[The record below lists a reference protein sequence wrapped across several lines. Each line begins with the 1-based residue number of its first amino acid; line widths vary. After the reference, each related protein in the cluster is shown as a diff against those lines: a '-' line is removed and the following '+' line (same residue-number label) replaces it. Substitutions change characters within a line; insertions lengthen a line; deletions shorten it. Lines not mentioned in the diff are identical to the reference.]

1 MIPPLH
7 KWYPMVDASGYPDRL
22 DASNKRMER
31 IQQEYDTALK
41 FKKLKDKVD
50 ELEVELYNKKAEQN
64 GLQLEIFTNRKLDL
78 LV

>member
-78 LV
+78 YA

>member
-31 IQQEYDTALK
+31 LQAELDTAIK
-41 FKKLKDKVD
+41 FKKLKDKIDDV
-50 ELEVELYNKKAEQN
+50 EFELYVKKAEQN
-64 GLQLEIFTNRKLDL
+64 GLQLEMFTSRKLDL
-78 LV
+78 YC